1 MKLLSL
7 EPESS
12 ASANSATS
20 AYSILS
26 STFYTA
32 RLPRRSLLLI
42 PLYMHIFGRR
52 APRDS
57 CGAQNL
63 LSLSLQILTAA
74 PFRPSLSLPPAA
86 LGRKLPIPPLLQIFN
101 LSSIFTR
108 RGYRGE
114 AYFQLKLTFQLNP
127 HANF

>member
-20 AYSILS
+20 AYIQFVLY
-26 STFYTA
+26 FYTA

-42 PLYMHIFGRR
+42 PLYVHIFVRR

-63 LSLSLQILTAA
+63 LSLQILTAA
-74 PFRPSLSLPPAA
+74 PFRPSLSLPPAV
-86 LGRKLPIPPLLQIFN
+86 LGRKLPIPPLLHIFN

-108 RGYRGE
+108 RGYRGG

>member
-74 PFRPSLSLPPAA
+74 PFRPSLFLPPAA
-86 LGRKLPIPPLLQIFN
+86 LGRKLPIPPLLHIFN

-108 RGYRGE
+108 RGYRGG

>member
-32 RLPRRSLLLI
+32 RTTEVERLLNSHNIITANAEIISCYALI
-42 PLYMHIFGRR
+42 GRR

-63 LSLSLQILTAA
+63 LSLPLQILTAA
-74 PFRPSLSLPPAA
+74 PFQLLLFLPPAA
-86 LGRKLPIPPLLQIFN
+86 LG
-101 LSSIFTR
+101 
-108 RGYRGE
+108 
-114 AYFQLKLTFQLNP
+114 
-127 HANF
+127 